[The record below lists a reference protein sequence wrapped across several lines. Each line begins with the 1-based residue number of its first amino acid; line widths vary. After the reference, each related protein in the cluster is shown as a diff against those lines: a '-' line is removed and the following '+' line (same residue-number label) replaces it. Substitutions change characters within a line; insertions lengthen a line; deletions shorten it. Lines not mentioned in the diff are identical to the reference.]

1 MKIAPFELER
11 WQSVHEHQVE
21 INLSESGV
29 DPLRV
34 SELLGAHDVED
45 LLSQPLGYTQTNGTV
60 ELRSTIASL
69 YADASSDDVLV
80 TSGGAEANFL
90 SCWHLVER
98 GDDVVMMHP
107 NFLQTQQLATAFGAR
122 VVPWRLRAQALGGA
136 PRWAPDL
143 DELGA
148 LVTGRTKLVIVCNPN
163 NPTGARLTDTEMDEV
178 CAVAR
183 RHGAW
188 VLSDEIYRGVERDGR
203 PTASAWGR
211 YERVIVTSGLSKA
224 YGLAGLRIGWVVAPA
239 TLCRTLWSYRDFTT
253 IAPGAL
259 GDRLARVA
267 LAPDRRVR
275 LLARA
280 RRRIA
285 DNYPIVSD
293 WVARM
298 KDQVTH
304 VPPEAGA
311 IAFVGY
317 TRATG
322 SMELAQR
329 LRETHSVLVA
339 PGAHFGLEGYLRI
352 GFGHAP
358 DALRAGLDRVGRLL
372 AHSRTNASVHA
383 RD

>member
-1 MKIAPFELER
+1 MKIAPFGLER
-11 WQSVHEHQVE
+11 WQSAHEHHVE

-45 LLSQPLGYTQTNGTV
+45 VLSQPLGYTQTNGTV
-60 ELRSTIASL
+60 ELRTAIASL
-69 YADASSDDVLV
+69 YADASSEDVLV

-90 SCWHLVER
+90 SCWCLVER

-107 NFLQTQQLATAFGAR
+107 NYLQTERLATAFGAR
-122 VVPWRLRAQALGGA
+122 VIPWRLRAQALGGA

-143 DELGA
+143 DELAA
-148 LVTGRTKLVIVCNPN
+148 LVTERTKLIVVCNPN
-163 NPTGARLTDTEMDEV
+163 NPTGARLTDTEMDDV
-178 CAVAR
+178 CAVASQ
-183 RHGAW
+183 HGAW
-188 VLSDEIYRGVERDGR
+188 VLSDEIYRGVERDGGS
-203 PTASAWGR
+203 TASTWGR
-211 YERVIVTSGLSKA
+211 YERVVVTSGLSKA
-224 YGLAGLRIGWVVAPA
+224 YGLPGLRIGWAVAPA
-239 TLCRTLWSYRDFTT
+239 ALCRMLWSYRDFTT
-253 IAPGAL
+253 IAPAAL

-267 LAPDRRVR
+267 LAPNRRAR

-280 RRRIA
+280 QRRIA

-298 KDQVTH
+298 EDQVTH

-317 TRATG
+317 ARTTG
-322 SMELAQR
+322 SMELAER
-329 LRETHSVLVA
+329 LRDTQSVLVA
-339 PGAHFGLEGYLRI
+339 PGAHFGIEGYLRI

-358 DALRAGLDRVGRLL
+358 DALRTGLDRVGRLL
-372 AHSRTNASVHA
+372 ARSRTTASVHG